1 MAFVSIWQRMMYHG
15 CKETLNETPNSKE
28 WIEKAKR
35 TSLLCFLIEFEYRIS
50 RSIKGDI
57 NSVLG
62 RIKCSYP
69 STPYIQPAIKCQ
81 ELLIPILF
89 WRAWVLRA
97 WRRSLRALS
106 VGPAVGVEGL
116 YSPPSPPTVIFLIH
130 SLQPTNSS
138 PSLLHWCSNN
148 PRGKILV
155 MHHLLSNWWWKIHVF
170 LGWHLD

>member
-1 MAFVSIWQRMMYHG
+1 MMYHG
-15 CKETLNETPNSKE
+15 CKETLNETPNSKV

-69 STPYIQPAIKCQ
+69 STPYIQPATKYQ

-106 VGPAVGVEGL
+106 VGPAVGVEGEYPL
-116 YSPPSPPTVIFLIH
+116 RSSSSFIH
-130 SLQPTNSS
+130 SNRLAALPLSSIDAPTT
-138 PSLLHWCSNN
+138 
-148 PRGKILV
+148 
-155 MHHLLSNWWWKIHVF
+155 
-170 LGWHLD
+170 LGVKS